1 MVGNGTGAVS
11 LIAPGAS
18 GNLLTSNGTA
28 WASTAPAPAST
39 WTTVKK
45 TADQTVSS
53 STTLVNDNQLT
64 FPVSANTIYA
74 FNIFLSVSSAGGG
87 GFYVAVNG
95 PASPNR
101 LRVSAT
107 NLSGFNASAV
117 TAYNTA
123 IVGYSGAYSWFILF
137 TGMISVGGTSGDV
150 VLRIAQNVSDASAT
164 TFEKGSYLEWAQ
176 VG

>member
-1 MVGNGTGAVS
+1 
-11 LIAPGAS
+11 
-18 GNLLTSNGTA
+18 
-28 WASTAPAPAST
+28 
-39 WTTVKK
+39 
-45 TADQTVSS
+45 
-53 STTLVNDNQLT
+53 
-64 FPVSANTIYA
+64 
-74 FNIFLSVSSAGGG
+74 
-87 GFYVAVNG
+87 
-95 PASPNR
+95 

-150 VLRIAQNVSDASAT
+150 VLRIAQNVSNASAT